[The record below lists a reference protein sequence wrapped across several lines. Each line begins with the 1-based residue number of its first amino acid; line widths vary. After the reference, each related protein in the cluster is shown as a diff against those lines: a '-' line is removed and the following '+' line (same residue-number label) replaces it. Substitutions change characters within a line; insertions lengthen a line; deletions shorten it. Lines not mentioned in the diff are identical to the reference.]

1 MNLKLIG
8 KTALVTGST
17 AGIDLAIAESLVSE
31 GANLVLNG
39 RTRER
44 VEGAVQTVKAGV
56 ENARV
61 SGVFADLSTPEGANK
76 VIEGIPEV
84 DILVNNVGMFQMKP
98 FDEITDDEWLGMFQ
112 ANVMSGIRLSR
123 HYLPRMRSKNWGRI
137 VFVSSESA
145 INIPVEMVHYGMT
158 KAAQLAVARGM
169 AETTAGTNVTVNS
182 VLPGPTA
189 SEGAAQFLHD
199 FSKEQQ
205 ISKEDAEKRF
215 FETARPSSLLKRFSS
230 TKEIGDFVAFVCS
243 PLASSINGAALRVDG
258 GVVKSMV

>member
-1 MNLKLIG
+1 MNLKLVG

-17 AGIDLAIAESLVSE
+17 AGIGLAIAESLVGE
-31 GANLVLNG
+31 GASVVING

-61 SGVFADLSTPEGANK
+61 SGVFADLSTREGAQK

-84 DILVNNVGMFQMKP
+84 DILVNNVGIYQVRPFEEISDEDWLKLFQ
-98 FDEITDDEWLGMFQ
+98 T
-112 ANVMSGIRLSR
+112 NVMSGVRLSR
-123 HYLPRMRSKNWGRI
+123 HYLPKMKAKNWGRI
-137 VFVSSESA
+137 VFISSESGL
-145 INIPVEMVHYGMT
+145 NIPVEMVHYGMT
-158 KAAQLAVARGM
+158 KAAQLAISRGM
-169 AETTAGTNVTVNS
+169 AETTVGTHVTVNS

-189 SEGAAQFLHD
+189 SEGASAFLD
-199 FSKEQQ
+199 EMSAEQKITKE
-205 ISKEDAEKRF
+205 EVEKQF
-215 FETARPSSLLKRFSS
+215 FETARPSSLLKRFSD